1 VVPRSGRA
9 PHLGSDGVRDYTD
22 VLSQPRRRRQVP
34 EVAAERDLV
43 VETADGEFCG
53 AVVALD
59 RAVVAGEKRDT
70 VTLEDRFGK
79 RRVFPML
86 PASFLLDG
94 RVVTLVRPAPAP
106 AAKGPR
112 AKTASGSYAVGGAKA
127 RVARGS
133 RIWVE
138 GIHDAALLERIWGD
152 DLRIEGVVVEPLDG
166 IDDLVTRV
174 REFAPSRE
182 RRVGVLVDHL
192 VPGSK
197 ESRIAAQVRDA
208 NVLINGH
215 PYVDVWQA
223 VKPTALGI
231 ERWPDVPRSVNWKDG
246 ICAALRVSDP
256 REMWRRVLASV
267 DSFADVEVPLL
278 RAVEELIDF
287 VTA

>member
-1 VVPRSGRA
+1 
-9 PHLGSDGVRDYTD
+9 VRDYTD
-22 VLSQPRRRRQVP
+22 VLAQPRRRRSVP
-34 EVAAERDLV
+34 EVPADADLV
-43 VETADGEFCG
+43 VETADGGFCG
-53 AVVALD
+53 AVVAVE

-79 RRVFPML
+79 RRVFAML
-86 PASFLLDG
+86 PAAFLLDG
-94 RVVTLVRPAPAP
+94 QLVTLVRPAPVATAP
-106 AAKGPR
+106 GPR
-112 AKTASGSYAVGGAKA
+112 AKTASGSYAVDGVKA

-138 GIHDAALLERIWGD
+138 GVHDAALLERIWGD

-166 IDDLVTRV
+166 IDELVARV
-174 REFAPSRE
+174 RDFAPGPQ
-182 RRVGVLVDHL
+182 RRIGVLVDHL

-197 ESRIAAQVRDA
+197 ESRIDAQVRDP

-231 ERWPDVPRSVNWKDG
+231 DRWPQVPRGVNWKDG

-256 REMWRRVLASV
+256 RDMWRRVLASV
-267 DSFADVEVPLL
+267 DSYADVEVPLL